1 MPKENYLNGAS
12 SSLSTLP
19 VSNRLLI
26 EKVKKNSN
34 NSNNNINID
43 IIAITESVKGKLT
56 IDEEFTG
63 TISEKITAGS
73 NTVLALIDEG
83 STPIS

>member
-12 SSLSTLP
+12 SSLLVLP

-34 NSNNNINID
+34 NNNDID
-43 IIAITESVKGKLT
+43 IVTTITESVKNNLT
-56 IDEEFTG
+56 TDDQFTVQ
-63 TISEKITAGS
+63 ISENITAGS
-73 NTVLALIDEG
+73 NTVLAAFDEG
-83 STPIS
+83 STTIPK

>member
-12 SSLSTLP
+12 SSLLVLP

-34 NSNNNINID
+34 NNNNID
-43 IIAITESVKGKLT
+43 IITITESVKINLNA
-56 IDEEFTG
+56 DDEFTEQ
-63 TISEKITAGS
+63 ISEKITTGS
-73 NTVLALIDEG
+73 GTVYAAFDEG
-83 STPIS
+83 STTIS

>member
-12 SSLSTLP
+12 SSLLVLP

-34 NSNNNINID
+34 NNNNNNID
-43 IIAITESVKGKLT
+43 IITITESVKINLNA
-56 IDEEFTG
+56 DDEFTEQ
-63 TISEKITAGS
+63 ISEKITTGS
-73 NTVLALIDEG
+73 GTVYAAFDEG
-83 STPIS
+83 STTIS